1 MCCKSLLFLDLFWW
15 QCSHFDFRKRM
26 GFTCIFENDGEKSCK
41 HWLENEFCILPRVFR
56 VILFWIQNILPRN
69 VLLVLCRIQETIETV
84 KLQHLCSVWLVPPL
98 VPIKLLYRPF
108 RAIFHRQYYFK
119 LPACVSM
126 IGHIPAAERY
136 KIPKD
141 VFTPFFYTYVWFC
154 GSTRPRVF
162 WGRNT
167 ELSFLAQS
175 IGIWI
180 SSLNY
185 GARQKSSS
193 LPFHLNKAG
202 YCGLENCHG
211 HWWNYF
217 KGLVTRA

>member
-1 MCCKSLLFLDLFWW
+1 M
-15 QCSHFDFRKRM
+15 
-26 GFTCIFENDGEKSCK
+26 
-41 HWLENEFCILPRVFR
+41 
-56 VILFWIQNILPRN
+56 
-69 VLLVLCRIQETIETV
+69 LVLCRIQETIETV

-98 VPIKLLYRPF
+98 EPIKLLYRPF

-141 VFTPFFYTYVWFC
+141 VFTPFFHTYVWLC
-154 GSTRPRVF
+154 GSTSPRVF

-180 SSLNY
+180 SSLNCLW
-185 GARQKSSS
+185 S
-193 LPFHLNKAG
+193 KAKILITSVSFEQSG
-202 YCGLENCHG
+202 ILWIGKLSRPLAELFQRTG
-211 HWWNYF
+211 DQ
-217 KGLVTRA
+217 GLV